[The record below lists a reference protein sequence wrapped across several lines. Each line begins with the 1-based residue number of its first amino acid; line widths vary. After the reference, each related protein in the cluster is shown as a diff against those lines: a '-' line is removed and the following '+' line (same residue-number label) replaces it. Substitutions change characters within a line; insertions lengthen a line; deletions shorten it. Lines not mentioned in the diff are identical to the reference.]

1 MHHLV
6 DLLSAPLLLL
16 SVSLSIRLFFSL
28 LLRLLRINLVVVV
41 VVAAAFGHM
50 MPWAFGHEHG

>member
-16 SVSLSIRLFFSL
+16 SVSLSVRLFFSL

-41 VVAAAFGHM
+41 VGAAFGHM